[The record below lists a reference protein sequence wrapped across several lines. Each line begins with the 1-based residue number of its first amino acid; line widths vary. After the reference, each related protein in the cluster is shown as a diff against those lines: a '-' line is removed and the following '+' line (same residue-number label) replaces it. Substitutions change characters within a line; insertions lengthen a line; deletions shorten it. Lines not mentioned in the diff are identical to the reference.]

1 MGTTSLDWSMG
12 SAAARLAD
20 WETAHELGRRVAGAG
35 VPVSAVER
43 ARMREDLAELVIE
56 CEDSVRN
63 FTGLSVEGFRSRAW
77 VMSRGEWIGANLRA
91 LQRLME
97 PLAERM
103 ETQRPG
109 DRAEVRRKALGVQL
123 GGLLGYVSRKV
134 LGQYDV
140 FLPPDD
146 EGLLYFVGPNVAE
159 TERRY
164 GLPNRDFRLWI
175 ALHEV
180 THRVQF
186 GGTPWLRAYLR
197 ELVDRYFGTVQF
209 DGKQLMQQLQRAA
222 REARSGADW
231 RGIGAFFLLLTPE
244 QREIFYRM
252 QSVMSLLEGH
262 ASFVM
267 NELAEGRVENLA
279 RMKHSLRA
287 RRHSSNLERTFQKAI
302 GFESKVK
309 QYDAGEYFVRAVID
323 TAGMEGFNLVWIDRT
338 NLPTLAEIAEPKLWL
353 SRVAGA

>member
-1 MGTTSLDWSMG
+1 MGATSVDWSMG

-20 WETAHELGRRVAGAG
+20 WQTAHELGRRVGGGG
-35 VPVSAVER
+35 VPVPPVER
-43 ARMREDLAELVIE
+43 ARMREDFAQLVPE
-56 CEDSVRN
+56 CEHLIRD
-63 FTGLSVEGFRSRAW
+63 FTGMSVEGFRSRAW
-77 VMSRGEWIGANLRA
+77 VMSRGEWIGVNLKA
-91 LQRLME
+91 LQRLIE
-97 PLAERM
+97 PLAERL
-103 ETQRPG
+103 EATRPG
-109 DRAEVRRKALGVQL
+109 GRPEVRRKALGVQI

-159 TERRY
+159 TERHY
-164 GLPNRDFRLWI
+164 ALPHRDFRLWVS
-175 ALHEV
+175 LHEV

-186 GGTPWLRAYLR
+186 GSGTWLRPYLR
-197 ELVDRYFGTVQF
+197 ELVDMYFGTVQF
-209 DGKQLMQQLQRAA
+209 DGKQLLEQLQRAA
-222 REARSGADW
+222 KEARSGADW
-231 RGIGAFFLLLTPE
+231 RGVGAFFLLLTPE

-267 NELAEGRVENLA
+267 NEVAEGRVSDLA
-279 RMKHSLRA
+279 RMRRSLQA
-287 RRHSSNLERTFQKAI
+287 RRRSSNLERTFQRAI

-309 QYDAGEYFVRAVID
+309 QYDAGEYFVRTAVER
-323 TAGMEGFNLVWIDRT
+323 AGMEGFNLVWQRRN
-338 NLPTLAEIAEPKLWL
+338 NLPTLAEIAEPQLWL

>member
-1 MGTTSLDWSMG
+1 MDTSVDWSMG

-20 WETAHELGRRVAGAG
+20 WQTAHDLGRRVAGAG
-35 VPVSAVER
+35 PPVPAVER
-43 ARMREDLAELVIE
+43 ARMREDFAELVPDAEQLI
-56 CEDSVRN
+56 VA

-77 VMSRGEWIGANLRA
+77 VMSRGEWIGANLKG

-103 ETQRPG
+103 EAVKPTRN
-109 DRAEVRRKALGVQL
+109 EVRRKALGLQL

-140 FLPPDD
+140 FLPADD

-159 TERRY
+159 TEQRF
-164 GLPNRDFRLWI
+164 GVAHRDFRMWI

-186 GGTPWLRAYLR
+186 AGAPWLRAYLR
-197 ELVDRYFGTVQF
+197 ELVDMYFGTVQL

-222 REARSGADW
+222 DEARSGAEW
-231 RGIGAFFLLLTPE
+231 RGVGAFFLLLTPE

-267 NELAEGRVENLA
+267 NEVAEGRVADLA
-279 RMKHSLRA
+279 GLKAALQA
-287 RRHSSNLERTFQKAI
+287 RRRSSNLERTFQRAI

-309 QYDAGEYFVRAVID
+309 QYDAGEYFVRTVVD
-323 TAGMEGFNLVWIDRT
+323 RAGMERFNLVWADRG
-338 NLPTLAEIAEPKLWL
+338 NLPTLAEVAEPQLWL
-353 SRVAGA
+353 ARVAGI

>member
-1 MGTTSLDWSMG
+1 MGATSVDWSMG

-20 WETAHELGRRVAGAG
+20 WQTAHELGRRVAGTGAA
-35 VPVSAVER
+35 VTAVER
-43 ARMREDLAELVIE
+43 ARMREDFAELVPE
-56 CEDSVRN
+56 CEGLIRG
-63 FTGLSVEGFRSRAW
+63 FTGLTVEGFRLRAW
-77 VMSRGEWIGANLRA
+77 VMSRGEWIGVNLKG

-97 PLAERM
+97 PLAERL
-103 ETQRPG
+103 EASGQSGRP
-109 DRAEVRRKALGVQL
+109 EVRRKALGVQI

-159 TERRY
+159 MERHY
-164 GLPNRDFRLWI
+164 ALPNRDFRLWI
-175 ALHEV
+175 SLHEV

-186 GGTPWLRAYLR
+186 GGAPWLRSYLR
-197 ELVDRYFGTVQF
+197 ELVDMYFGTVEF
-209 DGKQLMQQLQRAA
+209 DGKRLMRQLQRAA
-222 REARSGADW
+222 AEARSGADW
-231 RGIGAFFLLLTPE
+231 RGVGAFFLLLTPE
-244 QREIFYRM
+244 QRELFYRM

-267 NELAEGRVENLA
+267 NELAEGRVADLA
-279 RMKHSLRA
+279 RLRRSLQA
-287 RRHSSNLERTFQKAI
+287 RRRSSNLERTFQRAI

-309 QYDAGEYFVRAVID
+309 QYDAGEYFVRTTVER
-323 TAGMEGFNLVWIDRT
+323 AGMEGFNLVWADRT
-338 NLPTLAEIAEPKLWL
+338 NLPTLAEIAEPQLWL

>member
-1 MGTTSLDWSMG
+1 MDATSVDWSMG

-20 WETAHELGRRVAGAG
+20 WQTAHDLGRRVAGTSIA
-35 VPVSAVER
+35 VTPVQR
-43 ARMREDLAELVIE
+43 ARMREDFAELVSESERLIS
-56 CEDSVRN
+56 D
-63 FTGLSVEGFRSRAW
+63 FTGLSMDGFRTRAW
-77 VMSRGEWIGANLRA
+77 VMSRGEWIGANLKG

-103 ETQRPG
+103 EASKPG
-109 DRAEVRRKALGVQL
+109 GRTEVRRKALALQI
-123 GGLLGYVSRKV
+123 GGLMGYVSRKV

-140 FLPPDD
+140 FLPADD

-159 TERRY
+159 TEQRY
-164 GLPNRDFRLWI
+164 SLPLRDFRLWI

-186 GGTPWLRAYLR
+186 GATPWLRGYLQ
-197 ELVDRYFGTVQF
+197 ELVDMYFGTVQL
-209 DGKQLMQQLQRAA
+209 DGKQLMQQLQRVVE
-222 REARSGADW
+222 EARSGADW
-231 RGIGAFFLLLTPE
+231 RGVGAFFLLLSPE

-267 NELAEGRVENLA
+267 NELAQGRVNDLA
-279 RMKHSLRA
+279 RLNRSLQA

-309 QYDAGEYFVRAVID
+309 QYDAGEYFVRTIVD
-323 TAGMEGFNLVWIDRT
+323 RAGMEGFNLVWVDRT
-338 NLPTLAEIAEPKLWL
+338 NLPTLAEIAEPQLWL
-353 SRVAGA
+353 SRVVGA

>member
-1 MGTTSLDWSMG
+1 MGATAVDWSMG
-12 SAAARLAD
+12 SASARLAD
-20 WETAHELGRRVAGAG
+20 WQTAHDLGRRVAGAG

-43 ARMREDLAELVIE
+43 ARMREDFAELVPE
-56 CEDSVRN
+56 CEHLIRD
-63 FTGLSVEGFRSRAW
+63 FTGASVEGFRSRAW
-77 VMSRGEWIGANLRA
+77 VMSRGEWIGANLKG

-97 PLAERM
+97 PLAERL
-103 ETQRPG
+103 ESSKAGGHP
-109 DRAEVRRKALGVQL
+109 EFRRKALGVQI

-159 TERRY
+159 TERRFS
-164 GLPNRDFRLWI
+164 LPHRDFRLWI
-175 ALHEV
+175 SLHEV

-186 GGTPWLRAYLR
+186 GAAPWLRTYLR
-197 ELVDRYFGTVQF
+197 ELVDMYFGTVQF

-222 REARSGADW
+222 EEARRGADW
-231 RGIGAFFLLLTPE
+231 RGVGAFFLLLTPE

-267 NELAEGRVENLA
+267 NELAEGRVGDLP
-279 RMKHSLRA
+279 RMRRSLQA
-287 RRHSSNLERTFQKAI
+287 RRQSSNLERTFQRAI

-309 QYDAGEYFVRAVID
+309 QYDAGEYFVRTVVD
-323 TAGMEGFNLVWIDRT
+323 RAGMESFNLVWADRT
-338 NLPTLAEIAEPKLWL
+338 NLPTLAEIAEPQLWL
-353 SRVAGA
+353 SRVAGV